1 MSLPAPVAN
10 WRILPT
16 SSLGGYGAAWSLL
29 LMADLLY
36 HMVRRAA
43 LGESRKL
50 TEDQSNSL
58 RYRAA
63 GFSAPGLG
71 AASWAQGSE
80 MPEPE
85 TCSSCLSSFPVLD

>member
-1 MSLPAPVAN
+1 
-10 WRILPT
+10 
-16 SSLGGYGAAWSLL
+16 
-29 LMADLLY
+29 MADLLY